1 MADKLRVALLED
13 SQLLLKDHFQKIKEH
28 DLAEVRIKSTNA
40 ADFLNE
46 FEEKKNYIDALVMD
60 IDLIGESLNGID
72 IAKQLDFPVLF
83 ITGKTRDFIGQIE
96 ELRIF
101 NEEPIEFLTKPVSD
115 DKLIRIFEKF
125 EQQIK
130 YTQKSTY
137 LELPFKDT
145 YESKIAQ
152 KDIILIRSKA
162 GARNNEKEVVTT
174 KKDEPFEVSK
184 MSMKEFFASGLRK
197 DQFEE
202 IGQSYIINKD
212 YLDKKKIKP
221 GEKIYTIHYEQKNR
235 SKELEIELPR
245 NYLNQLKKSL

>member
-13 SQLLLKDHFQKIKEH
+13 SQLLLKDHVQKIKKH

-40 ADFLNE
+40 EDFLNK
-46 FEEKKNYIDALVMD
+46 FEEKKNYIDALVLD

-72 IAKQLDFPVLF
+72 IAKQLDLPVLF

-96 ELRIF
+96 ELRIY

-145 YESKIAQ
+145 YTHKIEQ
-152 KDIILIRSKA
+152 KNIVLIRSKE
-162 GARNNEKEVVTT
+162 GAENNEKEVITT
-174 KKDEPFEVSK
+174 KDDKPLEVSNK
-184 MSMKEFFASGLRK
+184 SMKEFFTSGLSK
-197 DQFEE
+197 DQFEKVS
-202 IGQSYIINKD
+202 QSFIINKD
-212 YLDKKKIKP
+212 YLDIKKIQP
-221 GEKIYTIHYEQKNR
+221 GDKFYTIHYEQNNH
-235 SKELEIELPR
+235 SKELEIELTR
-245 NYLNQLKKSL
+245 KYLNQIKKSQ